1 MVIIT
6 AVVVS
11 LAIIATVSFASIG
24 VHRAHRRHRR
34 RHPKSPRFLPFQIVE
49 TTYTE
54 SPPLVHRRPEHR
66 HFRTAPQAPSLS
78 TVSEESLLLS
88 S

>member
-6 AVVVS
+6 TVAVS

-34 RHPKSPRFLPFQIVE
+34 RRKTPRYPPVLIVE

-54 SPPLVHRRPEHR
+54 SRPLDHRRPKHR

-78 TVSEESLLLS
+78 TVSEESQLLS
-88 S
+88 P